1 MNCSNCGH
9 ANLPSAKFCNEC
21 GTPLKAGCPNCGHEN
36 PPGAKFCS
44 ECGTPLTAVP
54 VRGTAGF
61 PPSPSSGQPA
71 VPLPT
76 RSDLHA
82 LIPNEFAAKLAS
94 ARAQQEMVGERRIV
108 TMLFCD
114 VKGSTAA
121 AGNLDPEDWAQII
134 NGIFEYMIRPI
145 YKYEGTVA
153 RLMGDGI
160 LAFFGAPV
168 AHEDD
173 PQRAILAALDIITGF
188 EPHKEKIRAEWD
200 LDMNFRVGIN
210 TGLVMVGAVGSDL
223 QMEYTALGDAIN
235 LAARMEQTAAP
246 GTVQVAEDTY
256 ALAAPV
262 FEWEALGEVEIKG
275 KDKPVQAYR
284 PIRRKADP
292 GRLRGIAGL
301 DAPMI
306 GRRSEFERLQDA
318 VDRLREGSGG
328 IVFITGEAGL
338 GKSRLI
344 RELKIE
350 NEKLKIEDS
359 KSVPEGNDFQS
370 SIFNL
375 QSSIAWSEAAS
386 LSYES
391 TQPYALFQR
400 LLRNVYGVQEG
411 DTSVE
416 MWEKFIPILE
426 RIPPDMADQ
435 GRVFEALFAA
445 GRQSSE
451 AQPEGESFK
460 RQLFDLVLN
469 LVSGWTET
477 APQVV
482 VLDDLHW
489 SDPAS
494 IDLLIHLFK
503 LSEMHPLLLV
513 CAMRPERTAPA
524 WSARETAA
532 RDYPHRM
539 TEIALQSLSA
549 DDTDEL
555 VNHLLL
561 VADLPAGLRKR
572 ILEKTDG
579 NPFFIEEVV
588 RVLIDNGVV
597 EREDAPDGVR
607 WRTRKDV
614 DDIDI
619 PGNLQSLLTARIDRL
634 EEDARRTLQ
643 LASVIGRSFYYRVLD
658 TISRTA
664 ATVRSELDQD
674 LNRLQRAE
682 MIRESARLPELE
694 YAFRHALTQEAAYNT
709 ILVRERREFH
719 RQVGEAVETLFA
731 DRLEEFYSVLAH
743 HFGEGRDTRAIRY
756 ETLAGDAA
764 FRLYAIAEATSH
776 YSRAVSVLKQGEQA
790 GPETTHLYS
799 RLGRCRELHS
809 EHAAAVSTYEEMA
822 ALARKC
828 GDERM
833 ELAALV
839 ALGKVLAIPTP
850 VQDSEKAAVLSE
862 QGLAIAARLDDRESE
877 TRLLWNFLLLNMY
890 SGHMDA
896 GIPFGE
902 RSADLARSLGMQD
915 ELANALQDL
924 ALAYMAVGKLEKGRQ
939 ALEEAHTL
947 WGRLNNAPMRA
958 ENRTNLGVERLM
970 SGRLQEAVAMYDEGF
985 RIADKIDNEWGRVNN
1000 RIFYSQ
1006 ISMVRGEIDRAL
1018 ESQNTFLPLARK
1030 IGHPGSALILIFQAW
1045 TYSHVGAEERALVS
1059 AEGAVWDSEEF
1070 APFNQFALA
1079 VNAGYKLRGG
1089 DIASARELYEKSA
1102 ALGRQITILEI
1113 DIEVAFSEIEFR
1125 LQTGELPIAEDRL
1138 GDVLDLLGRSG
1149 ARLFL
1154 PQALRFKADL
1164 RLAQGRKGEAAEI
1177 LAEAADCAR
1186 EIGYHTQL
1194 WRILADLVQLE
1205 EAAGNREAA
1214 DALRA
1219 EAGEVVR
1226 FIAAHTSD
1234 PGLKDSL
1241 FEMVGSKGIINAQ
1254 ENA

>member
-1 MNCSNCGH
+1 MDCPNCRHPNP
-9 ANLPSAKFCNEC
+9 PSAKFCNEC

-44 ECGTPLTAVP
+44 ECGTPLTAAPPPTVP
-54 VRGTAGF
+54 K
-61 PPSPSSGQPA
+61 QPA
-71 VPLPT
+71 PA

-134 NGIFEYMIRPI
+134 NGVFEYMIRPI

-188 EPHKEKIRAEWD
+188 EPHREKIRAEWD

-262 FEWEALGEVEIKG
+262 FEWEPLGEVEIKG
-275 KDKPVQAYR
+275 KDEPVRVYR
-284 PIRRKADP
+284 PLRRKADP

-306 GRRSEFERLQDA
+306 GRRGEFERLQDA

-350 NEKLKIEDS
+350 DS

-386 LSYES
+386 HSYES

-400 LLRNVYGVQEG
+400 LLRSIYGVQEG
-411 DTSVE
+411 DSPVE
-416 MWEKFIPILE
+416 MWEKFVPILE

-445 GRQSSE
+445 GRQSPE

-477 APQVV
+477 APQVI

-494 IDLLIHLFK
+494 IDLLIHIFK
-503 LSEMHPLLLV
+503 TAETLPLLLI
-513 CAMRPERTAPA
+513 CAMRPERTVPA
-524 WSARETAA
+524 WSAKEAA
-532 RDYPHRM
+532 GRDYPHRT

-561 VADLPAGLRKR
+561 VADLPPGLRKR
-572 ILEKTDG
+572 ILEKTEG

-588 RVLIDNGVV
+588 RVLIDNGIV
-597 EREDAPDGVR
+597 EREDGPDGVR
-607 WRTRKDV
+607 WRTRKDI

-619 PGNLQSLLTARIDRL
+619 PGSLQSLLTARIDRL
-634 EEDARRTLQ
+634 EDDARRTLQ

-664 ATVRSELDQD
+664 TSARSELDQD

-731 DRLEEFYSVLAH
+731 DRLDEFYTVLAH
-743 HFGEGRDTRAIRY
+743 HFGEGRDPRAVRY

-764 FRLYAIAEATSH
+764 FRLYAIPEAASH
-776 YSRAVSVLKQGEQA
+776 YRKAIALLVRGDPAEHDA
-790 GPETTHLYS
+790 IHLYD
-799 RLGRCRELHS
+799 RLGRCYELLS
-809 EHAAAVSTYEEMA
+809 EHALAIRTYAEMA
-822 ALARKC
+822 DFAQKS
-828 GDERM
+828 GDRQM
-833 ELAALV
+833 ELAALI
-839 ALGKVLAIPTP
+839 ALGKVYAIPTP
-850 VQDSEKAAVLSE
+850 FRDSAKAAAYSK
-862 QGLAIAARLDDRESE
+862 QGLEIARNSGDDAAES
-877 TRLLWNFLLLNMY
+877 RLLWNSMLIEMY
-890 SGHMDA
+890 SGHMDRAIPYGEQSA
-896 GIPFGE
+896 G
-902 RSADLARSLGMQD
+902 LARSAGMQAQ
-915 ELANALQDL
+915 LAHSLHDL
-924 ALAYMAVGKLEKGRQ
+924 GIPYMAVGNLTKSRSVLD
-939 ALEEAHTL
+939 EAFTI
-947 WGRLNNAPMRA
+947 WRELNNKPMMA
-958 ENRTNLGVERLM
+958 ENRANRGIERLM
-970 SGRLQEAVAMYDEGF
+970 SGCFDEAIQLSDEGY
-985 RIADKIDNEWGRVNN
+985 RYADEIGNDWGRSNTKVLSAL
-1000 RIFYSQ
+1000 IYLAL
-1006 ISMVRGEIDRAL
+1006 GEIDTAVEL
-1018 ESQNTFLPLARK
+1018 QDTFLPLARK
-1030 IGHPGSALILIFQAW
+1030 VGHPGSTLILISRAV
-1045 TYSHVGAEERALVS
+1045 TYDFLGARELALEA
-1059 AEGAVWDSEEF
+1059 AEGAVWDSEDF
-1070 APFNQFALA
+1070 PPFKQLALA
-1079 VNAGYKLRGG
+1079 VCARLRHAAGNTTGAEVLLKEVRSLSDQKTIIHIEIESAFAEIEINFKNGDPDSAEAQCAKMLDLIEGSGARYYLPKALKSFAEIAMARG
-1089 DIASARELYEKSA
+1089 DLKSA
-1102 ALGRQITILEI
+1102 ADFL
-1113 DIEVAFSEIEFR
+1113 
-1125 LQTGELPIAEDRL
+1125 DR
-1138 GDVLDLLGRSG
+1138 
-1149 ARLFL
+1149 A
-1154 PQALRFKADL
+1154 
-1164 RLAQGRKGEAAEI
+1164 
-1177 LAEAADCAR
+1177 AEAARA
-1186 EIGYHTQL
+1186 IGHRVILLDILTRKIELETRQAN
-1194 WRILADLVQLE
+1194 RIPDDGTRQECQELCGRIATNIGDP
-1205 EAAGNREAA
+1205 
-1214 DALRA
+1214 ALKETFLRSMA
-1219 EAGEVVR
+1219 V
-1226 FIAAHTSD
+1226 
-1234 PGLKDSL
+1234 
-1241 FEMVGSKGIINAQ
+1241 KGITVS
-1254 ENA
+1254 